1 MTRHPTERSSPAHTA
16 STRAVAARRSVWVL
30 SAIAMAGL
38 LTGCARMSANLSPEH
53 FSESQEQFTAVDRH
67 SSYPAIRRN
76 AFESINIIELV
87 DPDREHEIR
96 YSKAF
101 KIAMSRQHSDQ
112 QSERDSSYGI
122 RYDLALAAFR
132 ERPETPGYSKV
143 AHRNAVQDRI
153 MGVATSRCNVF
164 KTHLR
169 REQADTNFYLGA
181 ATTVAGVL
189 GAILP
194 GATASR
200 NLAGTAGI
208 FSGLQAEFNSNYY
221 SNLAAHVIVQGIE
234 QHQARLQTK
243 IIDERQKLSIDAYG
257 MEAAIKDAIY
267 FDGTCSTVVG
277 LLEAAESIKESSNPG
292 LARSAEV
299 IAATRAMH
307 LIANEKDF
315 AGLIKSGELDKL
327 IKQASVKSSPL
338 VVTALAAQAA
348 PLPPTPTSRVQTAQQ
363 ANVRFQQSVMLAAE
377 GFQANYLKQQKELT
391 EDKRHKDYPKLATAL
406 TTKLKEALLP
416 LPATVGLDKCTADL
430 PKRVGAYQMALSQQ
444 VLTPANDLKRP
455 EVDAAVHKAAAEA
468 LLAADRVEWLLAR
481 LQEKVHTL
489 SAALEKTAT
498 QAPALDKPL
507 VTPAVTEDEK
517 AFVKQCG
524 AGA

>member
-348 PLPPTPTSRVQTAQQ
+348 PLPPHPHQPCADRTAGQCAFSAIRDVGCRGFSSQLPQ
-363 ANVRFQQSVMLAAE
+363 AAKGADRRQAAQGLSKVGHCPDHQAE
-377 GFQANYLKQQKELT
+377 GGPAALASHRGPGQMHRRFTQAG
-391 EDKRHKDYPKLATAL
+391 RR
-406 TTKLKEALLP
+406 LP
-416 LPATVGLDKCTADL
+416 NGLVSTSPD
-430 PKRVGAYQMALSQQ
+430 PG
-444 VLTPANDLKRP
+444 KRP
-455 EVDAAVHKAAAEA
+455 
-468 LLAADRVEWLLAR
+468 
-481 LQEKVHTL
+481 
-489 SAALEKTAT
+489 
-498 QAPALDKPL
+498 QAPRGGCRCPQGRRRGPVGCRPCGVAAGPPTGKGEHLERSSG
-507 VTPAVTEDEK
+507 EDRHPS
-517 AFVKQCG
+517 AC
-524 AGA
+524 AGQAPGHACSDRG